1 MDDDRESGV
10 DGPDVGRV
18 DLWPWRT
25 VSLGGARL
33 LVLLSLVAAAVL
45 VLTGMAIVVAG
56 GHVGTGGW
64 AVYLHGGAERGG

>member
-1 MDDDRESGV
+1 MDDDRGSRVDRSG
-10 DGPDVGRV
+10 DGRV
-18 DLWPWRT
+18 ELWPCRT

-33 LVLLSLVAAAVL
+33 LVFLSLVAAAVV

-64 AVYLHGGAERGG
+64 GVYLHGGAERGG